1 MTLLRLKK
9 WSFIKK
15 QLLLFTLFLFVL
27 ILLLLIGLI
36 LSKYTDDTYYLAF
49 LPEKNNV
56 FLVMWRMGLY
66 SVVLSLLTPRVF
78 TWINKFKNSEREV
91 NSERLLKFQKVTVIS
106 IVIYELVI
114 VQNVFRDLIQW
125 GYQYVS

>member
-36 LSKYTDDTYYLAF
+36 LSKYTDDTHYLAF

-66 SVVLSLLTPRVF
+66 SVVLSLLTPKVF
-78 TWINKFKNSEREV
+78 TWINKIKDNNREV
-91 NSERLLKFQKVTVIS
+91 NVERLFKYRSVTVIS
-106 IVIYELVI
+106 IAIYEFII

-125 GYQYVS
+125 GYHYVS